1 MGVNFYLEGSMILAA
16 AGQHDEVDS
25 LLKDGLERYPNDPN
39 ILNQQAWEWAD
50 QERNLDQ
57 AVATARKA
65 ASLAQDNGSMQ
76 DTLGYVYLKM
86 NKPADALPVLQQA
99 ANLTNNDPS
108 VCQHLGDAYLA
119 QGRKAEAL
127 AAWRLG
133 LKKDP
138 TNRDLTQR
146 IEHNQTPA
154 QHASSPPASP

>member
-1 MGVNFYLEGSMILAA
+1 
-16 AGQHDEVDS
+16 
-25 LLKDGLERYPNDPN
+25 
-39 ILNQQAWEWAD
+39 
-50 QERNLDQ
+50 
-57 AVATARKA
+57 
-65 ASLAQDNGSMQ
+65 
-76 DTLGYVYLKM
+76 
-86 NKPADALPVLQQA
+86 LQQA

-138 TNRDLTQR
+138 TNRDLIQR

-154 QHASSPPASP
+154 PHASSPSASP